1 MEIQEKEA
9 PNIIENKALI
19 VMSSLFKKKVT
30 IKLIINKNEPNKY
43 ISSIILFHEFN

>member
-30 IKLIINKNEPNKY
+30 IKLTINRNEPSKY
-43 ISSIILFHEFN
+43 ISSNILF

>member
-30 IKLIINKNEPNKY
+30 IKLTINRNEPSKY
-43 ISSIILFHEFN
+43 ISSIILF